1 MKKHIPNIIT
11 CCNLICGCIATC
23 YAFHHHFSLAFL
35 FILGGAF
42 FDFFDGMS
50 ARALGV
56 SGKMGIELDSLADM
70 VTFGVAPSA
79 MIFTLFSYVPFPV
92 FLANWFGFTV
102 LPFCAFLIAAFS
114 ALRLAKFNIDERQHM
129 GFIGMPTPAN
139 AIFWASLISS
149 SEAWLT
155 SKDFNTFFLTA
166 FIVMFSWLLVC
177 EIPMFALKFKNF
189 TWADNKIKF
198 IFLFVVLLI
207 LTISAILGFVND
219 NLWQS
224 MSRGVSFIILTYLTM
239 SIVAHL
245 LPNRKDEYIKK
256 E

>member
-1 MKKHIPNIIT
+1 MKKHIPNTIT

-23 YAFHHHFSLAFL
+23 FAFHHLFDLAFL
-35 FILGGAF
+35 FILAGAF

-56 SGKMGIELDSLADM
+56 SGKMGVELDSLADM

-79 MIFTLFSYVPFPV
+79 MIFTLFSQVPYPL
-92 FLANWFGFTV
+92 FLANWFGFKI
-102 LPFCAFLIAAFS
+102 LPFSAFLIAAFS

-139 AIFWASLISS
+139 AIFWASLICS

-155 SKDFNTFFLTA
+155 SKNFNTFFLVA

-177 EIPMFALKFKNF
+177 EIPMFALKFKNM

-198 IFLFVVLLI
+198 IFLFAVLLI
-207 LTISAILGFVND
+207 LTISAIIGITD
-219 NLWQS
+219 GALWQN
-224 MSRGVSFIILTYLTM
+224 MSRGVSLIILTYLAM
-239 SIVAHL
+239 SLVAYF
-245 LPNRKDEYIKK
+245 LPQSDGK
-256 E
+256 